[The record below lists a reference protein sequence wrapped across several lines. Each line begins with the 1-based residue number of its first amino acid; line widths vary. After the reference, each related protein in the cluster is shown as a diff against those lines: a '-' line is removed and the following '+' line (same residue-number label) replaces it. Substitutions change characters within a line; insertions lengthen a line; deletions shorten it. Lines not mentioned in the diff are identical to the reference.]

1 MTAETETRVV
11 VPVDEQR
18 VRDMIAEAMRL
29 AAYSARGCICPP
41 GAEATCRGIMC
52 PRTPMRYL

>member
-1 MTAETETRVV
+1 MTAETETRVI

-18 VRDMIAEAMRL
+18 VREMIAEAMRPG
-29 AAYSARGCICPP
+29 AARGCICPP

-52 PRTPMRYL
+52 PRTPLRYL